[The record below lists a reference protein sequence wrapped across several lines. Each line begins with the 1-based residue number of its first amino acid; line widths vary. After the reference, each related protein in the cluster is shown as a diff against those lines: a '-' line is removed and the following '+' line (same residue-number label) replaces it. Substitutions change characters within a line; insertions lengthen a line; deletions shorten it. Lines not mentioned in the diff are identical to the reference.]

1 MNRETKF
8 GLITGLLLIVA
19 IGMLISRYLSSR
31 ATPTIQ
37 TPALRSLGGNFRRQI
52 ISPAGTAVIPT
63 ALQSNSNGPNTT
75 TAPSALAEELPTAS
89 QFHAGTALSATQ
101 PSVVVGTLGHASA
114 SVPATGTP
122 VAAVTNVSTP
132 IPNVNPRTSTQYT
145 VKAGDTLWHIA
156 HKFYH
161 QAGPAQLARIIH
173 ANPGKLSS
181 TKSMLQIGE
190 TLTIPATSASGQI
203 HLTQMAAI
211 SVGSVPV
218 PTATTNLS
226 SPPTARQKTTR
237 TRVVTYKI
245 RPGDT
250 LYSIARRILGAGSH
264 AAIAQIM
271 RENHIH
277 SPRDLRVGRVLRID
291 QVRP

>member
-31 ATPTIQ
+31 ATPAIQ

-63 ALQSNSNGPNTT
+63 ALQASSSGQSST
-75 TAPSALAEELPTAS
+75 TAPSALAEGLPTAS
-89 QFHAGTALSATQ
+89 QFHAGAAFSATQ
-101 PSVVVGTLGHASA
+101 PSVVVGTMGHASA

-122 VAAVTNVSTP
+122 AAEVSDIRTP
-132 IPNVNPRTSTQYT
+132 IPSVKPKTSTQYT
-145 VKAGDTLWHIA
+145 VKVGDTLWHIA

-161 QAGPAQLARIIH
+161 QVGPSQLARIVR

-190 TLTIPATSASGQI
+190 TLVIPVTSASGQI

-218 PTATTNLS
+218 PTTTHNLS
-226 SPPTARQKTTR
+226 SPPTAHPKATSTR
-237 TRVVTYKI
+237 IVTYKI

-250 LYSIARRILGAGSH
+250 LYSIARRIFGASSH
-264 AAIAQIM
+264 AAITQIM

-277 SPRDLRVGRVLRID
+277 SARDLRVGRILHID
-291 QVRP
+291 RVRP